1 MTVKSGATYLAL
13 CVLLLVTQVSAQTV
27 LPGVNV
33 TEHTKVEHH
42 GGYVIS
48 GDFQVD
54 PKMSAVIFPS
64 WALQEGDILS
74 VQPLKMLDDEYFVLQ
89 ECASADCTMAR
100 ILRVWGPFGATTSVH
115 DPNRI
120 IIPHDGKYFLWMK
133 QIKAGPTPA
142 EAIGPH
148 TARNTADPWFTQFEV
163 YGPPLILKPM
173 GALVANSKSQLEEAD
188 KTGPMPVK
196 ASEREEGSFL
206 ATIASGTKVR
216 IKRLKADN

>member
-1 MTVKSGATYLAL
+1 MRSSKGAGALVVLSLLAI
-13 CVLLLVTQVSAQTV
+13 CAHSPAQPV

-54 PKMSAVIFPS
+54 PKMSAVIFPTE
-64 WALQEGDILS
+64 ALHQGDILS
-74 VQPLKMLDDEYFVLQ
+74 VQPLHMPDDEYFVLQ

-100 ILRVWGPFGATTSVH
+100 VLRVWGPFGATTTVH

-120 IIPHDGKYFLWMK
+120 IIAHEGKYFMWMK
-133 QIKAGPTPA
+133 QVKAGGA
-142 EAIGPH
+142 AID
-148 TARNTADPWFTQFEV
+148 ADGSRSSAPWFTEFEV
-163 YGPPLILKPM
+163 NGPPLVLKPI
-173 GALVANSKSQLEEAD
+173 GQLAANSKTQLDEAE
-188 KTGPMPVK
+188 KTGPMPIK

-206 ATIASGTKVR
+206 ATFATGTKIR
-216 IKRLKADN
+216 IKRLRADN